1 MLPDIIFISFRIQQN
16 PASNKQNPDILLQSL
31 YRNNFSVHNVDY
43 GRSNMTKY
51 RQEDKIPVPR
61 KRLFVLI
68 DGRFVIQ
75 WEENRVQ
82 DLLTGRYA
90 PFSND
95 DFGNAITDYELN
107 QLQNSGVVADYD
119 DHLIYLQ
126 PNVSS
131 TVATGPGRT
140 YYLNTTLHKTRVDE
154 VRDVIASD
162 ENAQEFSVRTQEIF
176 VIIRGHS
183 GMAYHNFDDAERR
196 TRASRCRFH
205 HESEQRRATAAESAG
220 SG

>member
-1 MLPDIIFISFRIQQN
+1 MANYQ
-16 PASNKQNPDILLQSL
+16 
-31 YRNNFSVHNVDY
+31 
-43 GRSNMTKY
+43 
-51 RQEDKIPVPR
+51 QEDKIPVPR
-61 KRLFVLI
+61 KRLFVLA

-82 DLLTGRYA
+82 DLLSGRYS
-90 PFSND
+90 PFSDD

-126 PNVSS
+126 PDVSS

-140 YYLNTTLHKTRVDE
+140 YYLNTTIHKSQVREIREIIAADE
-154 VRDVIASD
+154 HTEDY
-162 ENAQEFSVRTQEIF
+162 SVRVQEIF

-183 GMAYHNFDDAERR
+183 GIAYQNFDEAERAR
-196 TRASRCRFH
+196 EYLLETYPDLLGKTVVAFV
-205 HESEQRRATAAESAG
+205 EVTETP
-220 SG
+220 